1 MSEEVSCLK
10 ASESVVRVRQLA
22 GVLEGQDASCILA
35 TLERWSVCTRGCPVA
50 FGFDAAEGGR
60 CGALVWSGAWERCTW
75 SAVGGSDLCV
85 GCSLQGCPEL
95 SRDRRESGKKW
106 RARSGLRGA
115 GLGALARK
123 ACVGAPEVLAEMLA
137 RGEDVSAA
145 EACVVRELAPR
156 EQRGRPKAPSPELCE
171 EPSPDVFAELA
182 RELSPEQEQ
191 EQEQEQEAQCAAAPR
206 ASAQAEK
213 EAKQAEKE
221 AKQAEKQ
228 AEKQAKQ
235 AEKQAEKEAKQA
247 EKEAKQAEK
256 EAKQAEKEQA
266 KQAKQAEK
274 EQARQ
279 AKQAEKEQAK
289 QAKQAPK
296 KQAPKKQPPS
306 EQFLAPEE
314 LLPEPLSDEESAAG
328 ADESVEVAPFEHA
341 GQRWLRDG
349 QGALYDPETHDEV
362 ARWDPLSQQAVPL
375 DA

>member
-1 MSEEVSCLK
+1 MSVEVSCLK

-22 GVLEGQDASCILA
+22 GVLEGQDASGILA
-35 TLERWSVCTRGCPVA
+35 TLQRWSVCTRGCPVA

-75 SAVGGSDLCV
+75 RAVGGSDLCV
-85 GCSLQGCPEL
+85 GCSLQARPEL

-213 EAKQAEKE
+213 EAKQAEK
-221 AKQAEKQ
+221 Q

-247 EKEAKQAEK
+247 EAKQAKQAEK

-266 KQAKQAEK
+266 KQAKLAEK

-289 QAKQAPK
+289 QAKQATKKQAPK

-306 EQFLAPEE
+306 EQFLASEE

>member
-1 MSEEVSCLK
+1 MSVEVSCLK

-22 GVLEGQDASCILA
+22 GVLEGQDASGILA

-75 SAVGGSDLCV
+75 SAVVGSDLCV
-85 GCSLQGCPEL
+85 GCSLQARPEL

-191 EQEQEQEAQCAAAPR
+191 EQEAQCAAAPR
-206 ASAQAEK
+206 ASA
-213 EAKQAEKE
+213 QAEKE

-247 EKEAKQAEK
+247 EAKQAKQAEK

-266 KQAKQAEK
+266 KQAKQATK
-274 EQARQ
+274 
-279 AKQAEKEQAK
+279 
-289 QAKQAPK
+289 KQAPK

>member
-221 AKQAEKQ
+221 AKQAEK
-228 AEKQAKQ
+228 
-235 AEKQAEKEAKQA
+235 
-247 EKEAKQAEK
+247 
-256 EAKQAEKEQA
+256 EQA

>member
-1 MSEEVSCLK
+1 MSVEVSCLK

-22 GVLEGQDASCILA
+22 GVLEGQDASGILA
-35 TLERWSVCTRGCPVA
+35 TLQRWSVCTRGCPVA

-75 SAVGGSDLCV
+75 SAVVGSDLCV
-85 GCSLQGCPEL
+85 GCSLQARPEL

-191 EQEQEQEAQCAAAPR
+191 EQEQEAEQEAQCAAAPR

-221 AKQAEKQ
+221 
-228 AEKQAKQ
+228 
-235 AEKQAEKEAKQA
+235 
-247 EKEAKQAEK
+247 
-256 EAKQAEKEQA
+256 QA
-266 KQAKQAEK
+266 KQAKLAEK

-289 QAKQAPK
+289 QAKQATKKQAPK

-306 EQFLAPEE
+306 EQFLASEE